1 MMQGSSMIY
10 LVRHGEA
17 AASWGNHPNP
27 GLSELGHK
35 QAEAAATALVGLGAR
50 SAVCSPMQRCR
61 ETAAAFER
69 LAGVSAA
76 VEPVVSEIET
86 PDSVSDR
93 VEWLQAYMAGTWD
106 KEGADHDAWR
116 KKIAE
121 VLALL
126 PDNTAVFSH
135 FVAINAVVS
144 LIDQDT
150 RTTVF
155 KPGHCSITKVDFSG
169 AVPRVIEYGSQA
181 ATRVL

>member
-1 MMQGSSMIY
+1 MIY
-10 LVRHGEA
+10 LIRHGEA
-17 AASWGNHPNP
+17 AASWGDHPDP

-35 QAEAAATALVGLGAR
+35 QAEAAAAQLVDLGAR

-69 LAGVSAA
+69 LAGVKAL

-86 PDSVSDR
+86 PGDVDDR
-93 VEWLQAYMAGTWD
+93 VVWLRAYMEGSWE
-106 KEGADHDAWR
+106 KEGASHEAWR
-116 KKIAE
+116 RKIAE
-121 VLALL
+121 ALSLL

-144 LIDQDT
+144 LIDQDA

-169 AVPRVIEYGSQA
+169 AVPRIVEYGSQA